1 MSSADFKRDL
11 LQYGGINATN
21 GTIFLKGNIRMLG
34 NGSAMPQLTVGNLT
48 VTGNAVIPGISF
60 NSLSVAGNITTG
72 EYFIGNGALLSD
84 VTSTLPTT
92 ANLDITGNVI
102 GSYANVSNIFA
113 TVGNVGNVLLM
124 GGNVTASFFAGNG
137 SQLTGVTVS
146 GVQTLDARGNIIGSY
161 ANVTNIVAS
170 AGNIANIRFAAD
182 GNVTASFFAG
192 NGSQLTGV
200 TVSSVQTLD
209 ARGNIIGSYANVANI
224 VASAGNIAN
233 IRFAADG
240 NVTASF
246 FAGNGSQLTGV
257 TVSGVQTLDARGNII
272 GSYANV
278 ANIIAS
284 AGNVGNTRFLGG
296 NVAVSGQVSV
306 LGNVVAPFF
315 IGNIVGAFANVTNVI
330 AITGNVGNVLLA
342 GGNVTGYNISGQN
355 VFANLITFG
364 TYANVGKMTGVYY
377 VSMNGNDSTAD
388 GSEIKPFLTVQAAHD
403 TAASEYPISGGAIS
417 KQVQIIICPGT
428 YTGHTT
434 ISRFNTI
441 LTGAGSLYGKG
452 QMTSVGQVTV
462 NCSSAGFVYNN
473 TVTLNGLYMTSG
485 VINSGSGAYTLNIDS
500 CYITSSA
507 TTLVSLSNPNS
518 ITYVNNS
525 YVSAAVANV
534 TYVNALG
541 GPLLLTDSTIQTSG
555 SGLTSGYLVNVGGNC
570 TLQAERCSLNTGN
583 TSNAAVY
590 ISSSTVPAGGTPF
603 KVSVTNSLIQNLGGP
618 GVDFGTTGTLGSF
631 IRNVNTIASGKFVFA
646 GNGIAYYN
654 SLICLPTYSNAK
666 SATVTVVPY
675 PTF

>member
-60 NSLSVAGNITTG
+60 ASLSVAGNITTG

-84 VTSTLPTT
+84 VTSILPTT

-161 ANVTNIVAS
+161 ANV
-170 AGNIANIRFAAD
+170 
-182 GNVTASFFAG
+182 
-192 NGSQLTGV
+192 
-200 TVSSVQTLD
+200 
-209 ARGNIIGSYANVANI
+209 ANI

-257 TVSGVQTLDARGNII
+257 TVSGVQSLDARGNII

-603 KVSVTNSLIQNLGGP
+603 KVSITNSAIQNLGGP
-618 GVDFGTTGTLGSF
+618 GVDFGTTGTIGSF

-654 SLICLPTYSNAK
+654 SLICLPTYSNSK

>member
-1 MSSADFKRDL
+1 M
-11 LQYGGINATN
+11 
-21 GTIFLKGNIRMLG
+21 
-34 NGSAMPQLTVGNLT
+34 
-48 VTGNAVIPGISF
+48 
-60 NSLSVAGNITTG
+60 
-72 EYFIGNGALLSD
+72 
-84 VTSTLPTT
+84 
-92 ANLDITGNVI
+92 
-102 GSYANVSNIFA
+102 
-113 TVGNVGNVLLM
+113 
-124 GGNVTASFFAGNG
+124 
-137 SQLTGVTVS
+137 
-146 GVQTLDARGNIIGSY
+146 
-161 ANVTNIVAS
+161 
-170 AGNIANIRFAAD
+170 
-182 GNVTASFFAG
+182 
-192 NGSQLTGV
+192 
-200 TVSSVQTLD
+200 
-209 ARGNIIGSYANVANI
+209 
-224 VASAGNIAN
+224 
-233 IRFAADG
+233 
-240 NVTASF
+240 
-246 FAGNGSQLTGV
+246 
-257 TVSGVQTLDARGNII
+257 
-272 GSYANV
+272 

-428 YTGHTT
+428 YTGNTT

-441 LTGAGSLYGKG
+441 LTGAGSLYGRG

-534 TYVNALG
+534 TYINAIG
-541 GPLLLTDSTIQTSG
+541 GPLLMSDSTIQTSG

-570 TLQAERCSLNTGN
+570 TLQAERCSLNIGN
-583 TSNAAVY
+583 TSNAVVY

-618 GVDFGTTGTLGSF
+618 GVDFGTTGTIGSF

-654 SLICLPTYSNAK
+654 SLICLPTYSNSK
-666 SATVTVVPY
+666 SATVTVIPY

>member
-124 GGNVTASFFAGNG
+124 G
-137 SQLTGVTVS
+137 
-146 GVQTLDARGNIIGSY
+146 
-161 ANVTNIVAS
+161 
-170 AGNIANIRFAAD
+170 
-182 GNVTASFFAG
+182 
-192 NGSQLTGV
+192 
-200 TVSSVQTLD
+200 
-209 ARGNIIGSYANVANI
+209 
-224 VASAGNIAN
+224 
-233 IRFAADG
+233 G

-525 YVSAAVANV
+525 YVSASVANV